1 MEELHLL
8 RPTLIIL
15 AAAIL
20 VVPLFRKL
28 RITPVL
34 GYLLAGLLIG
44 PHALK
49 LIHEVEVVET
59 LAEFGV
65 VFLLFSIGLELSLDR
80 LLAMRRHVFGM
91 GTLQVVIT
99 GTAFYAL
106 GRAVGLGGAEAFVL
120 GGGLALSST
129 AVVLRMMEESGDQH
143 TQAGR
148 MALAVLLLQDL
159 AVVPLLT
166 VVPLLGG
173 EGGSLLPS
181 LGLAAA
187 KGLGA
192 MALIIVT
199 GRLLLRPVLRTVA
212 AARTPELFTGIT
224 LFLALGVSWLTGQA
238 GLSMALGAFLAG
250 LLISE
255 TEYRHQVEADI
266 EPFRGLLLAL
276 FFMTIGMRIDVGL
289 LADNAALVVGGV
301 VALVLVK
308 ALVIAG
314 LARAFG
320 QPAGTAVFVG
330 LSLAQAGEFAFVLF
344 TLAMGA
350 GALSEEVGG
359 IALLVVA
366 LSIVLT
372 PVLLRVGRAA
382 ADRLRR
388 RSKEDPMEQMDREAH
403 DLRKHVLILGLGR
416 AGRTVVRLLE
426 AHGTEYL
433 GLDLD
438 PDTVTAE
445 RGRGVPVFYG
455 DGTRGEVL
463 RAAGLARASGV
474 IVTLDDPAAAGRAVR
489 AIRAENDDIPIMV
502 RARDT
507 GQCGPLAAAGATGVI
522 PELVEGSLQLGGRL
536 LLALGESRDEVE
548 AALADLRENSY
559 SRLIDLPQPGAGRTP
574 QTEAEAVHQH
584 VDPATADEASVGRE
598 TL

>member
-15 AAAIL
+15 AAAII
-20 VVPLFRKL
+20 VVPLFRRL

-44 PHALK
+44 PNALG
-49 LIHEVEVVET
+49 LVRELEVIEP

-65 VFLLFSIGLELSLDR
+65 VFLLFAIGLELSLDR
-80 LLAMRRHVFGM
+80 LTAMRRHVFGM
-91 GTLQVVIT
+91 GTLQVVLT

-106 GRAVGLGGAEAFVL
+106 ARAAGLGGAEAFVL
-120 GGGLALSST
+120 SGGLALSST
-129 AVVLRMMEESGDQH
+129 AVVLRMLEESGDMH

-166 VVPLLGG
+166 IVPLLGR
-173 EGGSLLPS
+173 EGGALLPS
-181 LGLAAA
+181 LGIAAA
-187 KGLGA
+187 KALGA
-192 MALIIVT
+192 MALIIIT
-199 GRLLLRPVLRTVA
+199 GRTLLRPVLRTVA

-224 LFLALGVSWLTGQA
+224 LFLALGVSWLTGLA

-255 TEYRHQVEADI
+255 TEYRHQVEGDI

-276 FFMTIGMRIDVGL
+276 FFMTIGMGIDVRL
-289 LADNAALVVGGV
+289 LVENAPLVLGGVLALVV
-301 VALVLVK
+301 VK
-308 ALVIAG
+308 AVVIAG

-320 QPAGTAVFVG
+320 QPVGTAVFVG
-330 LSLAQAGEFAFVLF
+330 FSLAQAGEFAFVLF
-344 TLAMGA
+344 TLGMGG
-350 GALSEEVGG
+350 GALSQEVGG

-366 LSIVLT
+366 LSIAVT
-372 PVLLRVGRAA
+372 PVLLRVGRMA

-388 RSKEDPMEQMDREAH
+388 RQDEDPMDQLDREAH
-403 DLRKHVLILGLGR
+403 DLRRHVLILGLGR
-416 AGRTVVRLLE
+416 AGRTVVRLME
-426 AHGTEYL
+426 AHGTDYL

-438 PDTVTAE
+438 PDTVSAE
-445 RGRGVPVFYG
+445 RERGVPVFYG
-455 DGTRGEVL
+455 DGTRAEVL

-474 IVTLDDPAAAGRAVR
+474 IVTLDDPAAAARALR
-489 AIRAENDDIPIMV
+489 AIRAENGDIPIMV

-536 LLALGESRDEVE
+536 LLALGEPLDEVE

-559 SRLIDLPQPGAGRTP
+559 SRLIDLPQPTSAR
-574 QTEAEAVHQH
+574 EAREMQA
-584 VDPATADEASVGRE
+584 DSATAEEVSVGTD

>member
-1 MEELHLL
+1 MEHELHLL
-8 RPTLIIL
+8 QPTLIIL
-15 AAAIL
+15 AAAII
-20 VVPLFRKL
+20 VVPLFRRL

-44 PHALK
+44 PHALG
-49 LIHEVEVVET
+49 LVRELEVIET

-65 VFLLFSIGLELSLDR
+65 VFLLFAIGLELSLER

-91 GTLQVVIT
+91 GSLQVVLT
-99 GTAFYAL
+99 TAAFYAL
-106 GRAVGLGGAEAFVL
+106 GRAAGLGAADAFVL

-129 AVVLRMMEESGDQH
+129 AVVLRMLEENGDMH
-143 TQAGR
+143 SRGGR

-166 VVPLLGG
+166 IVPLLGG
-173 EGGSLLPS
+173 DGGSLLPS
-181 LGLAAA
+181 LGIAAA
-187 KGLGA
+187 KALGA
-192 MALIIVT
+192 MGLIIIT

-224 LFLALGVSWLTGQA
+224 LFLALGVSWLTGLA

-255 TEYRHQVEADI
+255 TEYRHQVEGDI

-276 FFMTIGMRIDVGL
+276 FFMTIGMGIDVRL
-289 LADNAALVVGGV
+289 LASNAPLVLGGVLALVV
-301 VALVLVK
+301 VK
-308 ALVIAG
+308 AVVIAG

-330 LSLAQAGEFAFVLF
+330 LALAQAGEFAFVLF
-344 TLAMGA
+344 TLAIGA
-350 GALSEEVGG
+350 GAMSREVGG
-359 IALLVVA
+359 IALLIVA
-366 LSIVLT
+366 LSIAIT
-372 PVLLRVGRAA
+372 PVLLRLGRTAA
-382 ADRLRR
+382 ARLR
-388 RSKEDPMEQMDREAH
+388 KKAIEDPMDQLDREAH

-416 AGRTVVRLLE
+416 AGRTVVRLME

-438 PDTVTAE
+438 PDTVSAE
-445 RGRGVPVFYG
+445 RVRGVPVFYG
-455 DGTRGEVL
+455 DGTRAEVL
-463 RAAGLARASGV
+463 RAAGLRRASGV
-474 IVTLDDPAAAGRAVR
+474 IVTLDDPAAAARALR

-522 PELVEGSLQLGGRL
+522 PELVEGSLQLGGRM

-559 SRLIDLPQPGAGRTP
+559 SRLIDLPQPGSREDAAAR
-574 QTEAEAVHQH
+574 AAAAKA
-584 VDPATADEASVGRE
+584 DPATVQEVSVG
-598 TL
+598 TQAL

>member
-15 AAAIL
+15 AAAIV
-20 VVPLFRKL
+20 VVPLFRRL

-44 PHALK
+44 PHALGLVK
-49 LIHEVEVVET
+49 ELEVIEA

-65 VFLLFSIGLELSLDR
+65 VFLLFAIGLELSLDR
-80 LLAMRRHVFGM
+80 LMAMRRHVFGM
-91 GTLQVVIT
+91 GTLQVVLT
-99 GTAFYAL
+99 GA
-106 GRAVGLGGAEAFVL
+106 AVFGLARLAGLGGAEAFVL
-120 GGGLALSST
+120 GGALALSST
-129 AVVLRMMEESGDQH
+129 AVVLRMLEESGDMH
-143 TQAGR
+143 SQAGR

-166 VVPLLGG
+166 IVPLLGR
-173 EGGSLLPS
+173 EGGDLLPS
-181 LGLAAA
+181 LGTAAA
-187 KGLGA
+187 KALGA
-192 MALIIVT
+192 MVLIIIT
-199 GRLLLRPVLRTVA
+199 GRKLLRPVLRTVA

-224 LFLALGVSWLTGQA
+224 LFLALGVSWLTGLA

-276 FFMTIGMRIDVGL
+276 FFMTIGMGIDVRL
-289 LADNAALVVGGV
+289 LVDNVPVVVGGV
-301 VALVLVK
+301 LALVAIK

-344 TLAMGA
+344 TLAIAG
-350 GALSEEVGG
+350 GALSQEVGG
-359 IALLVVA
+359 LALLVVA
-366 LSIVLT
+366 LSIALT
-372 PVLLRVGRAA
+372 PLLLRLGRTVSE
-382 ADRLRR
+382 RMSRR
-388 RSKEDPMEQMDREAH
+388 EMEDPMGALDREAH
-403 DLRKHVLILGLGR
+403 DLRRHVLILGLGR

-426 AHGTEYL
+426 AHGTDYL

-438 PDTVTAE
+438 PDTVSAE
-445 RGRGVPVFYG
+445 RERGVPVFYG
-455 DGTRGEVL
+455 DGTRAEVL

-474 IVTLDDPAAAGRAVR
+474 IVTLDDSAAAARALR
-489 AIRAENDDIPIMV
+489 AIRAENEDIPIMV

-522 PELVEGSLQLGGRL
+522 PELVEGSLQLGGRM
-536 LLALGESRDEVE
+536 LLALGESLDEVE

-559 SRLIDLPQPGAGRTP
+559 SRLIDLPQPGSREEAKA
-574 QTEAEAVHQH
+574 QAEAAKL
-584 VDPATADEASVGRE
+584 DAATAEEVSVGTE

>member
-1 MEELHLL
+1 MEHELHLL
-8 RPTLIIL
+8 QPTLIIL
-15 AAAIL
+15 AAAII
-20 VVPLFRKL
+20 VVPLFRRL

-44 PHALK
+44 PHALGLVK
-49 LIHEVEVVET
+49 ELEVIEA

-65 VFLLFSIGLELSLDR
+65 VFLLFAIGLELSLDR
-80 LLAMRRHVFGM
+80 LMAMRRHVFGM
-91 GTLQVVIT
+91 GSLQVVIT
-99 GTAFYAL
+99 GAAVFAL
-106 GRAVGLGGAEAFVL
+106 ARIAGLGGAEAFVL
-120 GGGLALSST
+120 GGALALSST
-129 AVVLRMMEESGDQH
+129 AVVLRMLEESGEMH
-143 TQAGR
+143 SQAGR

-166 VVPLLGG
+166 IVPLLGRD
-173 EGGSLLPS
+173 GGDLLPS
-181 LGLAAA
+181 LGIAAA
-187 KGLGA
+187 KALGA
-192 MALIIVT
+192 MAIIIVT
-199 GRLLLRPVLRTVA
+199 GRKLLRPVLRTVA

-224 LFLALGVSWLTGQA
+224 LFLALGVSWLTGLA

-276 FFMTIGMRIDVGL
+276 FFMTIGMGIDVRL
-289 LADNAALVVGGV
+289 FAENAPIVLGGVLALV
-301 VALVLVK
+301 AVK

-344 TLAMGA
+344 TLAIAG
-350 GALSEEVGG
+350 GALTQEVGG

-366 LSIVLT
+366 LSIALT
-372 PVLLRVGRAA
+372 PLLLRLGRSLSE
-382 ADRLRR
+382 RMRR
-388 RSKEDPMEQMDREAH
+388 REMEDPMGALDRETQ
-403 DLRKHVLILGLGR
+403 DLRRHVLILGLGR

-426 AHGTEYL
+426 AHGTPYL

-438 PDTVTAE
+438 PDTVSAE
-445 RGRGVPVFYG
+445 RERGVPVFYG
-455 DGTRGEVL
+455 DGTRAEVL
-463 RAAGLARASGV
+463 RAAGLSRASGV
-474 IVTLDDPAAAGRAVR
+474 IVTLDDPAAAARALR
-489 AIRAENDDIPIMV
+489 AIRAEDDDIPIMV

-522 PELVEGSLQLGGRL
+522 PELVEGSLQLGGRM

-559 SRLIDLPQPGAGRTP
+559 SRLIDLPQPGSSR
-574 QTEAEAVHQH
+574 EAQELQI
-584 VDPATADEASVGRE
+584 DPARADEVTVGTD

>member
-8 RPTLIIL
+8 RPTLVIL
-15 AAAIL
+15 AAAII
-20 VVPLFRKL
+20 VVPLFRRL

-44 PHALK
+44 PHALG
-49 LIHEVEVVET
+49 LIHELEVVET

-65 VFLLFSIGLELSLDR
+65 VFLLFAIGLELSLDR

-91 GTLQVVIT
+91 GTLQVLIT
-99 GTAFYAL
+99 GAAFYGLA
-106 GRAVGLGGAEAFVL
+106 RAAGLGGAEAFVL

-129 AVVLRMMEESGDQH
+129 AVVLRMLEESGDMH
-143 TQAGR
+143 SAAGR

-166 VVPLLGG
+166 IVPLLGG
-173 EGGSLLPS
+173 QDGSLLSS

-192 MALIIVT
+192 MAVIIIT

-224 LFLALGVSWLTGQA
+224 LFLALGVSWLTGLA

-255 TEYRHQVEADI
+255 TEYRHQVEGDI
-266 EPFRGLLLAL
+266 APFRGLLLAL
-276 FFMTIGMRIDVGL
+276 FFMTIGMRIDVRL
-289 LADNAALVVGGV
+289 LADNAMLVLGGV
-301 VALVLVK
+301 AALIAVK

-320 QPAGTAVFVG
+320 QRMGTAVFVG
-330 LSLAQAGEFAFVLF
+330 LALAQAGEFAFVLF
-344 TLAMGA
+344 TLALGA
-350 GALSEEVGG
+350 GALSAEVGG

-366 LSIVLT
+366 LSITLT
-372 PVLLRVGRAA
+372 PLLLRLGRAVSN
-382 ADRLRR
+382 RLRR
-388 RSKEDPMEQMDREAH
+388 TGDEDPMEQLGREAR

-426 AHGTEYL
+426 AHGTHYV

-438 PDTVTAE
+438 PDTVSAE
-445 RGRGVPVFYG
+445 RERGVPVFYG

-463 RAAGLARASGV
+463 RAAGLSRASGV
-474 IVTLDDPAAAGRAVR
+474 IVTLDDPAASARAVR
-489 AIRAENDDIPIMV
+489 AVRAENDDIPIMV

-522 PELVEGSLQLGGRL
+522 PELVEGSLQLGGRM

-559 SRLIDLPQPGAGRTP
+559 SRLIDLPQPSAVREGEALHQRVEPKTAGG
-574 QTEAEAVHQH
+574 VN
-584 VDPATADEASVGRE
+584 VGTE

>member
-15 AAAIL
+15 AAAIV
-20 VVPLFRKL
+20 VVPLFRRL

-44 PHALK
+44 PHALGFVEE
-49 LIHEVEVVET
+49 LEVVET

-91 GTLQVVIT
+91 GTLQVVLT
-99 GTAFYAL
+99 GAAVYAL
-106 GRAVGLGGAEAFVL
+106 ARAAGLGAAEAFVL

-129 AVVLRMMEESGDQH
+129 AVVLRMLEEGGELR

-166 VVPLLGG
+166 IVPLLGRD
-173 EGGSLLPS
+173 GGSLLPS
-181 LGLAAA
+181 LGIAAA

-192 MALIIVT
+192 MAVIIIT

-224 LFLALGVSWLTGQA
+224 LFLALGVSWLTGLA

-255 TEYRHQVEADI
+255 TEYRHQVEGDI

-276 FFMTIGMRIDVGL
+276 FFMTIGMRIDVRL
-289 LADNAALVVGGV
+289 LVDNAGLVVGGV
-301 VALVLVK
+301 LALIAVK
-308 ALVIAG
+308 TLVIAG

-320 QPAGTAVFVG
+320 QTAGTSVFVG

-344 TLAMGA
+344 TLAMAG
-350 GALSEEVGG
+350 GALSAEVGG

-366 LSIVLT
+366 LSIAVT
-372 PVLLRVGRAA
+372 PLLLRLGRAA
-382 ADRLRR
+382 ADRMRR
-388 RSKEDPMEQMDREAH
+388 RVNEDPMGQLDREAH

-416 AGRTVVRLLE
+416 AGRTVVRLME

-438 PDTVTAE
+438 PDTVAAE
-445 RGRGVPVFYG
+445 RERGVPVFYG
-455 DGTRGEVL
+455 DGTRAEVL
-463 RAAGLARASGV
+463 RAAGLSRASGV
-474 IVTLDDPAAAGRAVR
+474 IVTLDEPSAATRAVR
-489 AIRAENDDIPIMV
+489 AVRAENDTIPIMV

-507 GQCGPLAAAGATGVI
+507 GQCGPLAVAGATGVI
-522 PELVEGSLQLGGRL
+522 PELVEGSLQLGGRM
-536 LLALGESRDEVE
+536 LLALGEARDEVE

-559 SRLIDLPQPGAGRTP
+559 SRLIDLPQPSSVREEQAP
-574 QTEAEAVHQH
+574 QPIAA
-584 VDPATADEASVGRE
+584 ATADAAIGTN

>member
-20 VVPLFRKL
+20 VVPLFRRL

-44 PHALK
+44 PHALG
-49 LIHEVEVVET
+49 LIHELEVVET

-65 VFLLFSIGLELSLDR
+65 VFLLFAIGLELSLDR

-91 GTLQVVIT
+91 GTLQVLIT
-99 GTAFYAL
+99 GAAFYAL
-106 GRAVGLGGAEAFVL
+106 GRAVGLGAAEAFVL

-129 AVVLRMMEESGDQH
+129 AVVLRMLEESGDQH

-166 VVPLLGG
+166 IVPLLGG
-173 EGGSLLPS
+173 EGGSFLSS

-238 GLSMALGAFLAG
+238 GLSLALGAFLAG

-289 LADNAALVVGGV
+289 LADNAVLVVGGV
-301 VALVLVK
+301 VALVVVK

-320 QPAGTAVFVG
+320 QPTGTAVFVG

-344 TLAMGA
+344 TLALGA
-350 GALSEEVGG
+350 GALSAEVGG

-366 LSIVLT
+366 LSIALT
-372 PVLLRVGRAA
+372 PVLLRLGRAA

-388 RSKEDPMEQMDREAH
+388 RSREDPMEQLDREAH

-426 AHGTEYL
+426 AHGTDYL

-438 PDTVTAE
+438 PDTVSAE
-445 RGRGVPVFYG
+445 RERGVPVFYG
-455 DGTRGEVL
+455 DGTRAEVL
-463 RAAGLARASGV
+463 RAAGLSRASGV
-474 IVTLDDPAAAGRAVR
+474 IVTLDDPAAAARALR
-489 AIRAENDDIPIMV
+489 AIRAEDSDIPIMV

-507 GQCGPLAAAGATGVI
+507 GQCGPLAVAGATGVI
-522 PELVEGSLQLGGRL
+522 PELVEGSLQLGGRM

-559 SRLIDLPQPGAGRTP
+559 SRLIDLPQPGSKR
-574 QTEAEAVHQH
+574 EAEAAAVHQH
-584 VDPATADEASVGRE
+584 VDSATAEQVNVG
-598 TL
+598 TVAL

>member
-1 MEELHLL
+1 MEEQHLL
-8 RPTLIIL
+8 TPTLIIL
-15 AAAIL
+15 AAAIV
-20 VVPLFRKL
+20 VVPLFRRL

-44 PHALK
+44 PHALGF
-49 LIHEVEVVET
+49 IHETEAVEA

-65 VFLLFSIGLELSLDR
+65 VFLLFAIGLELSLDR

-99 GTAFYAL
+99 GAAFFLLA
-106 GRAVGLGGAEAFVL
+106 RMAGLGAAEAFVL

-129 AVVLRMMEESGDQH
+129 AVVLRMMEESGDVH
-143 TQAGR
+143 TRAGR

-173 EGGSLLPS
+173 AGGSLLPS
-181 LGLAAA
+181 LGIAAA
-187 KGLGA
+187 KALGA
-192 MALIIVT
+192 MALIVFT
-199 GRLLLRPVLRTVA
+199 GRLLLRPLLRTVA

-224 LFLALGVSWLTGQA
+224 LFLALGVSWLTGLA

-255 TEYRHQVEADI
+255 TEYRHQVEGDI

-276 FFMTIGMRIDVGL
+276 FFMTIGMEIDVRL
-289 LADNAALVVGGV
+289 LAENAGLVLAGLAAV
-301 VALVLVK
+301 VLVK
-308 ALVIAG
+308 TAVITG

-320 QPAGTAVFVG
+320 QARGTAVFVG
-330 LSLAQAGEFAFVLF
+330 FSLAQGGEFAFVLF
-344 TLAMGA
+344 TLAMAG
-350 GALSEEVGG
+350 GALSRGVGG

-366 LSIVLT
+366 LSITIT
-372 PVLLRVGRAA
+372 PLLLRLGRAA
-382 ADRLRR
+382 SERLRSR
-388 RSKEDPMEQMDREAH
+388 PTGDMGDLEGEAH
-403 DLRKHVLILGLGR
+403 DLRKHVLVLGLGR
-416 AGRTVVRLLE
+416 AGRTVVRVLE
-426 AHGTEYL
+426 AHGTEYV

-438 PDTVTAE
+438 PDTVARDRQ
-445 RGRGVPVFYG
+445 RGLPVFYG
-455 DGTRGEVL
+455 DGTRTEVL

-474 IVTLDDPAAAGRAVR
+474 VVTLDEPSAATRAVR
-489 AIRAENDDIPIMV
+489 AIRAEDRDIPVMV

-507 GQCGPLAAAGATGVI
+507 GQCGPLEVAGATGVV

-536 LLALGESRDEVE
+536 LLALGEPRDEVD

-559 SRLIDLPQPGAGRTP
+559 LGLIDLPAPSTLASAAAPPAAITDIRPG
-574 QTEAEAVHQH
+574 
-584 VDPATADEASVGRE
+584 
-598 TL
+598 

>member
-20 VVPLFRKL
+20 VVPLFRRL

-44 PHALK
+44 PHALG
-49 LIHEVEVVET
+49 LIHELEVVET

-65 VFLLFSIGLELSLDR
+65 VFLLFAIGLELSLDR

-99 GTAFYAL
+99 GAAFYAL

-129 AVVLRMMEESGDQH
+129 AVVLRMLEESGDQH

-166 VVPLLGG
+166 IVPLLGG
-173 EGGSLLPS
+173 QGGSLLPS

-192 MALIIVT
+192 MALIIFT

-238 GLSMALGAFLAG
+238 GLSLALGAFLAG

-301 VALVLVK
+301 VALVVVK

-320 QPAGTAVFVG
+320 QPVGTAVFVG

-344 TLAMGA
+344 TLALGA
-350 GALSEEVGG
+350 GALSAQVGG

-366 LSIVLT
+366 LSIAIT
-372 PVLLRVGRAA
+372 PLLLRLGRAV

-388 RSKEDPMEQMDREAH
+388 RSKEDPMEQLDREAH

-426 AHGTEYL
+426 AHGTDYL

-438 PDTVTAE
+438 PDTVSAE
-445 RGRGVPVFYG
+445 RERGVPVFYG

-463 RAAGLARASGV
+463 RAAGLSRASGV
-474 IVTLDDPAAAGRAVR
+474 IITLDDPAAAARALR
-489 AIRAENDDIPIMV
+489 AIRAEDSDIPIMV

-507 GQCGPLAAAGATGVI
+507 GQCGPLAVAGATGVI
-522 PELVEGSLQLGGRL
+522 PELVEGSLQLGGRM

-559 SRLIDLPQPGAGRTP
+559 SRLIDLPQPSSTR
-574 QTEAEAVHQH
+574 EAEAVHQH
-584 VDPATADEASVGRE
+584 VDPATADKVSVG
-598 TL
+598 TDAL